1 MGLTS
6 ALNVS
11 LNGLSLNE
19 TAIDVI
25 GNNVANAGTT
35 GFKASKVLF
44 STQLANTLSSGSAPR
59 KESTAADARTL
70 NGGTNPRQIGLGAQV
85 ASIQAD
91 FSQGGVTATTSP
103 SDLAV
108 QGDGFFVIDETGNG
122 KSLLYTRN
130 GNFRLDSENY
140 LVNAQ
145 GMRVMGYAADEDFNL
160 VTTTL
165 NNLHID
171 LGAAPDTRATTAI
184 KVAGALSPSGDVA
197 TRGTLLTST
206 AILDSSTGLAATNA
220 TLLTNVRMNGDLV
233 TPIFTG
239 TDVIDFAPTKGGR
252 TMETKS
258 FAVTSGAPS
267 AVRTLGEYMT
277 FMDQAIGIENIT
289 YSGSNVE
296 PDGINPG
303 ITLNASGQMRIKGN
317 RGTNNDIDIPVGAI
331 KKQGGGTVNL
341 AFSKSTVANGESTTT
356 SFTIYD
362 SKGTPLTVRMTA
374 WRDGQSSTESS
385 YHFTLESADQRPDE
399 STGIMQNKDIFIGS
413 GTLRFDTSGKL
424 INTATQTFTMS
435 RYGVAANE
443 ALVFSA
449 DFSGVAGITSS
460 GSNLNLQSQNGT
472 PPGVLT
478 SFVIDDQGRVNGA
491 YDNGIIR
498 VLGQIVLSRFSNP
511 NGLLA
516 VGNDNFRKGLSSG
529 EPQNK
534 TPGAEGAG
542 SLRAGALE
550 LSNTDIGKNLVD
562 LIVASTNYRGNAR
575 VISSVDQLVN
585 ELLALGR

>member
-44 STQLANTLSSGSAPR
+44 STQLANTLSAGSAPR
-59 KESTAADARTL
+59 KESTAANARTL
-70 NGGTNPRQIGLGAQV
+70 NGGTNPRQIGLGAAV
-85 ASIQAD
+85 TSIQAD

-103 SDLAV
+103 SDLAI
-108 QGDGFFVIDETGNG
+108 QGDGFFVVDETGNG
-122 KSLLYTRN
+122 NSLLYTRN
-130 GNFRLDSENY
+130 GNFRLDSENF

-165 NNLHID
+165 SNLQVD

-184 KVAGALSPSGDVA
+184 KMAGALSPSGEVA
-197 TRGTLLTST
+197 TRGTLLTSS
-206 AILDSSTGLAATNA
+206 AILDSSTGVAATNA
-220 TLLTNVRMNGDLV
+220 TLLTNVRLNGDLV
-233 TPIFTG
+233 TPVFAG
-239 TDVIDFAPTKGGR
+239 TDVIEFSPSKGGR
-252 TMETKS
+252 TMETKT
-258 FAVTSGAPS
+258 FKVTSGATP
-267 AVRTLGEYMT
+267 AVRTLGEYMA
-277 FMDQAIGIENIT
+277 FMDQSMGIDNIT
-289 YSGSNVE
+289 YTGANVE
-296 PDGINPG
+296 PDGVNPG
-303 ITLNASGQMRIKGN
+303 ITLNASGQMLIKGN
-317 RGTNNDIDIPVGAI
+317 RGVNNDIEIPVGAI
-331 KKQGGGTVNL
+331 KKQGGGTVSL
-341 AFSKSTVANGESTTT
+341 AYTKSTVANGESTTT

-374 WRDGQSSTESS
+374 WRDGQTSAESS
-385 YHFTLESADQRPDE
+385 YRFTLESAHQRPDE
-399 STGIMQNKDIFIGS
+399 ALGIQQNKDIFVGS

-424 INTATQTFTMS
+424 INTDAQTFTML

-443 ALVFSA
+443 ALVFAA
-449 DFSGVAGITSS
+449 DFTGIAGITSS

-498 VLGQIVLSRFSNP
+498 VLGQLVLSRFSNP

-516 VGNDNFRKGLSSG
+516 VGGDNFRKGLSSG

-542 SLRAGALE
+542 TLRAGALE

-575 VISSVDQLVN
+575 VISSVNDLVN